1 MGQQDNR
8 RFNNRRGG
16 NNKPKTVIKS
26 LPLILSGK
34 DHKGNDY
41 DVESCKQ
48 LLSELQND
56 GVFNKLSV
64 NVTIAKSIID
74 SNYDRG
80 IMTIA
85 RIQSIDIEEGEI
97 VIMVFGKNAE
107 YANIL
112 NDKVIVPRVRIGR
125 DSNEVTTIF
134 GFEVV
139 NELDA

>member
-1 MGQQDNR
+1 MGQHENR
-8 RFNNRRGG
+8 KYNNRRGG
-16 NNKPKTVIKS
+16 NNKPKTVVKS

-34 DHKGNDY
+34 DHKGKDY

-48 LLSELQND
+48 LLNDLQEA

-64 NVTIAKSIID
+64 NVTIAKSLID

-134 GFEVV
+134 GFEAV